1 ASSAIAVVAFS
12 SQKSGSIVG
21 SAKALFVGGKKLTL
35 SKLGSA
41 PSGSRSFG
49 TVLRGDFGF
58 DPLGLGTILC
68 ITKGSAPGS
77 RDQGA
82 AAPGRV
88 QGAAPLAGV
97 EKKSIQHGI
106 DVYKC
111 FLYLTEGVQVVK
123 VVVSKGDAYNE
134 SQQIKWVGVTS
145 EEAKFK
151 KMLVSESD
159 NRIQVEETVGPDTI
173 AEAINTGLPIILND
187 YIPGQVGWLT
197 KGEDGQV
204 RGQERE
210 EISDIAI
217 PVCKN
222 DQSFKHGHY
231 HVGA

>member
-1 ASSAIAVVAFS
+1 
-12 SQKSGSIVG
+12 
-21 SAKALFVGGKKLTL
+21 
-35 SKLGSA
+35 
-41 PSGSRSFG
+41 
-49 TVLRGDFGF
+49 
-58 DPLGLGTILC
+58 
-68 ITKGSAPGS
+68 GSAPGS

-134 SQQIKWVGVTS
+134 SQQIKWVG
-145 EEAKFK
+145 
-151 KMLVSESD
+151 
-159 NRIQVEETVGPDTI
+159 PDTI